1 MYLYDLKVSGAYRG
15 QHIGQK
21 LIERSKEAAIS
32 QNYRGLYTQG
42 QDDDP
47 GACLF
52 YLNNGFTSAGWT
64 PMSTSTPRRSTRP
77 TFSFIPTAES
87 RSAAAR
93 HPVRRRLFIR
103 TA

>member
-1 MYLYDLKVSGAYRG
+1 MRRTRYFAAGFFQYIYLYDLKVSGAYLG

-52 YLNNGFTSAGWT
+52 YLNNGFYIGGLDTNVYKHT
-64 PMSTSTPRRSTRP
+64 PQEHKADIFFYTDC
-77 TFSFIPTAES
+77 
-87 RSAAAR
+87 
-93 HPVRRRLFIR
+93 
-103 TA
+103 